1 MALGRGSS
9 NAQGG
14 MLPRA
19 GQGAVYAPAWQ
30 GARKSEQVSKLFR
43 AQLKHTFPGRGICM
57 ENGGGKLPPLVPSL
71 EGRVRDDQ
79 VKSSRL
85 QIHLA
90 VASVLGFPVISRQPG
105 GHGGGDP
112 ILEQVFL
119 EPMMPR
125 VTQTVKN

>member
-1 MALGRGSS
+1 
-9 NAQGG
+9 
-14 MLPRA
+14 
-19 GQGAVYAPAWQ
+19 
-30 GARKSEQVSKLFR
+30 
-43 AQLKHTFPGRGICM
+43 M

-90 VASVLGFPVISRQPG
+90 VASGFPVISRQPG

-119 EPMMPR
+119 ELMMPR